1 MLDNVT
7 RIVDTAEFRPV
18 SEVGDPLVELGKRWE
33 REMAVPTEDPGR
45 DAACERAYDIEDQ
58 IAAMAP
64 SSLAGALVYLRLLD
78 QMVIDDHDRQSALI
92 NRVTAFVAGMVAAG
106 G

>member
-1 MLDNVT
+1 L
-7 RIVDTAEFRPV
+7 E
-18 SEVGDPLVELGKRWE
+18 
-33 REMAVPTEDPGR
+33 
-45 DAACERAYDIEDQ
+45 AARARAYDIEDQ
-58 IAAMAP
+58 IAALAP

-78 QMVIDDHDRQSALI
+78 QMCVDDHDRQSALI